1 LTNVPVNVG
10 TNSQVVL
17 PASASVQFFRL
28 TLP

>member
-17 PASASVQFFRL
+17 PVSTNIQFFRL